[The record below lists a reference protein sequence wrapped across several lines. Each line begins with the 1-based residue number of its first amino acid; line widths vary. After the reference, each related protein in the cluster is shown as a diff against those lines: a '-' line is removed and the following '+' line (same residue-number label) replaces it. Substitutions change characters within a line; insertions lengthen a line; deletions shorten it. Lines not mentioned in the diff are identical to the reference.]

1 MFEQI
6 IEFSM
11 NNPLL
16 VGAFIL
22 LLVMVIYNETKGTAK
37 GLTPAEAVRLMNRDE
52 AVAVD
57 IRDRKDF
64 NAGHITGA
72 IHLPM
77 SSMDSKLHELEKH
90 KDKQI
95 IVVCR
100 MGNSA
105 NMAVTKLQKAGYQQV
120 MRLKGGM
127 MQWQTDSMPVVKK

>member
-6 IEFSM
+6 VEFTL

-16 VGAFIL
+16 VGAFVIL
-22 LLVMVIYNETKGTAK
+22 LILVIVNEAK
-37 GLTPAEAVRLMNRDE
+37 GAAKGVDTAEAVRLMNKDE
-52 AVAVD
+52 AVALD

-72 IHLPM
+72 LHIPM
-77 SSMDSKLHELEKH
+77 NSLDSKLNELEKH
-90 KDKQI
+90 KNKKI

-100 MGNSA
+100 MGSSA
-105 NMAVTKLQKAGYQQV
+105 SMAVAKLQKAGFQDV
-120 MRLKGGM
+120 VRLKGGM

>member
-6 IEFSM
+6 IEFSL
-11 NNPLL
+11 NHPLL

-22 LLVMVIYNETKGTAK
+22 LLAMVIYNETRGTAK

-72 IHLPM
+72 IHLPL
-77 SSMDSKLHELEKH
+77 SSLDKKMHELEKY

-95 IVVCR
+95 IVVCK
-100 MGNSA
+100 MGSSA
-105 NMAVTKLQKAGYQQV
+105 NLAVSKLQKAGYQQV
-120 MRLKGGM
+120 ARLKGGM

>member
-1 MFEQI
+1 MFDQI
-6 IEFSM
+6 IEFTL

-16 VGAFIL
+16 VGMFVL
-22 LLVMVIYNETKGTAK
+22 LLAMVIYNETKGTAK
-37 GLTPAEAVRLMNRDE
+37 GVDTSEAVRLMNKDE
-52 AVAVD
+52 AIALD

-72 IHLPM
+72 VHIPLNSLDKQM
-77 SSMDSKLHELEKH
+77 YELEKH
-90 KDKQI
+90 KDKKI

-105 NMAVTKLQKAGYQQV
+105 NMAVSKLQKAGYEGAL
-120 MRLKGGM
+120 RLKGGM